1 MILAAS
7 SGAPAGIPDA
17 MFPFLTV
24 ALIASFITMALALT
38 RASLGPTTFDR
49 ILGVNMFGTKTVLFI
64 SLIAFVTGRRDF
76 VDLALLYALMNF
88 IGVIAVLR
96 FSKYKQFADI
106 EESDSQ
112 GLPPGAEE

>member
-1 MILAAS
+1 
-7 SGAPAGIPDA
+7 
-17 MFPFLTV
+17 MFPFLVVT
-24 ALIASFITMALALT
+24 LIASFVTMALALT

-76 VDLALLYALMNF
+76 IDLALLYALMNF

-96 FSKYKQFADI
+96 FSKYKQF
-106 EESDSQ
+106 SDLDEQESQ
-112 GLPPGAEE
+112 GSPPGVEE